1 MTTFTSE
8 DRKMAETYTPE
19 EIIDELINTP
29 FESTRFYAADMI
41 KRLVQQKVQLNH
53 EIKILKKCLFSIQ
66 TASIDLTK
74 KCGDSYDS
82 VCPPSICDC
91 QGMGQ
96 EK

>member
-41 KRLVQQKVQLNH
+41 KRLVHQKIELNN
-53 EIKILKKCLFSIQ
+53 EIEILKKCLFSFQ
-66 TASIDLTK
+66 NASIDLSK
-74 KCGDSYDS
+74 NCGTSYDS
-82 VCPPSICDC
+82 VCPSSICDC
-91 QGMGQ
+91 QGKRQ
-96 EK
+96 KK